1 VAAAGIRSFAIG
13 LTGVLLGITL
23 AQRGFGAAAIGVVVG
38 FGLAGN
44 AVATALVA
52 ALGERLG
59 RRRTLV
65 LAAFAGA
72 VGLLAVALAH
82 STILLAAF
90 AFAGLVNGMGRDRGP
105 AQTLEQSLLADTTPD
120 DRRTAAF
127 ARYALVQDVAG
138 ALGSLAAAA
147 PTLLAS
153 VTSMGAVAA
162 GRWTFGAA
170 AAVSLVPLVLYAAVP
185 DPAPRVST
193 ARAPMNPETRRR
205 LAGLSGLF
213 ALDSLGG
220 GFLAGSIVTYWFFRR
235 FGVGGDVLGPLFFA
249 GRVLNALSY
258 GWAERLAARIG
269 LVRTMVF
276 THLPSSLVLL
286 ALPLAP
292 TAWAAAA
299 LFLMRE
305 ALVQMDVPTRTAYV
319 TAITRPG
326 ERTAALGITGLVRNV
341 GWAVGPALAGA
352 STAAFG
358 LAAPLVAGA
367 GLKIVYDLALFASFR
382 HVEG

>member
-1 VAAAGIRSFAIG
+1 M
-13 LTGVLLGITL
+13 
-23 AQRGFGAAAIGVVVG
+23 VVG

-44 AVATALVA
+44 AAATLLVA
-52 ALGERLG
+52 AIGERLG

-65 LAAFAGA
+65 LTALAGV
-72 VGLLAVALAH
+72 VGLLAMALAH
-82 STILLAAF
+82 STVLLAAF

-105 AQTLEQSLLADTTPD
+105 AQTLEQSLLADATTD

-147 PTLLAS
+147 PALLAS
-153 VTSMGAVAA
+153 ATSLDLVAA
-162 GRWTFGAA
+162 GRWVFGAA
-170 AAVSLVPLVLYAAVP
+170 AAVSLVPLALYATVP
-185 DPAPRVST
+185 GPAHGASAPRAT
-193 ARAPMNPETRRR
+193 MDRETRRR

-269 LVRTMVF
+269 LLRTMVF
-276 THLPSSLVLL
+276 THLPSSFVLL

-292 TAWAAAA
+292 TAWWAAA
-299 LFLMRE
+299 LFLARE

-319 TAITRPG
+319 AAITRPG

-352 STAAFG
+352 STAALG

-367 GLKIVYDLALFASFR
+367 GLKIVYDVALFASFR
-382 HVEG
+382 HVER

>member
-1 VAAAGIRSFAIG
+1 MI
-13 LTGVLLGITL
+13 
-23 AQRGFGAAAIGVVVG
+23 
-38 FGLAGN
+38 
-44 AVATALVA
+44 
-52 ALGERLG
+52 
-59 RRRTLV
+59 
-65 LAAFAGA
+65 
-72 VGLLAVALAH
+72 GLLAVALAH
-82 STILLAAF
+82 TTVLLAAL
-90 AFAGLVNGMGRDRGP
+90 AFVGLVNGMGRDRGP
-105 AQTLEQSLLADTTPD
+105 AQTLEQSLLADSTD
-120 DRRTAAF
+120 DTRRTAVF

-153 VTSMGAVAA
+153 VTGIGVVVA
-162 GRWTFGAA
+162 GRWTFAA
-170 AAVSLVPLVLYAAVP
+170 AAAISLVPLALYGAVP
-185 DPAPRVST
+185 ESATSVST
-193 ARAPMNPETRRR
+193 TRAPMSAETRRR
-205 LAGLSGLF
+205 VAGLSGLF

-269 LVRTMVF
+269 LVRTMVY
-276 THLPSSLVLL
+276 THLPSSFVLL

-292 TAWAAAA
+292 TAWIAAA
-299 LFLMRE
+299 LFLARE

-319 TAITRPG
+319 AAITKPG

-382 HVEG
+382 HVEQ